1 MHWKEKRKKQ
11 KQKRLPKKKLPKGF
25 RKERPKKIEYREAK
39 RGGKIK

>member
-1 MHWKEKRKKQ
+1 MHWKEKRPKQ

-25 RKERPKKIEYREAK
+25 RQQRPKKIETREAK